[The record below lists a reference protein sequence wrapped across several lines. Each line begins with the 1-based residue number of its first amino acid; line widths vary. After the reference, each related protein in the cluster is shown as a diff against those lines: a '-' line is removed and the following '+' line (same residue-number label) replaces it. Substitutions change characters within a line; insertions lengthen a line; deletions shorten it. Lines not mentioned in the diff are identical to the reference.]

1 MKKILKI
8 ASAVPALKVAD
19 VDFNTQE
26 IIRCAEKALEAGA
39 ELIVFP
45 HLAVTGSTCGDL
57 FQYSLLQD
65 AAENA
70 LKLIAETFKN
80 TDLTLIMGAFPDRAA
95 VICKGGIRYCR
106 NGEKVDAFHL
116 SVGGCVC
123 EKSPAIV
130 LAAIPAV
137 AGQARKIRERFLRSG
152 ATAVF
157 VSAGIGESTT
167 DAVYGG
173 QALIVQDGKL
183 LAENRM
189 YCSESRVIVAEINT
203 ENSEKILQDVEET
216 EDTTCATPF
225 LTGDEEEA
233 FLIQQTGLAQR
244 LRCSRTEKIVLGVSG
259 GLDSTL
265 ALLVAA
271 ETLKSMDLPASNLIA
286 VTMPGFGTTGR
297 TKSNSEKMA
306 ELLGCDLRKIDITKA
321 CLQHFEDI
329 GHDKNVLDVTYE
341 NVQARERTQILM
353 DVANRERALVLGT
366 GDLSEIALGW
376 CTYNAD
382 HISMYNVNCS
392 VPKTLIRTIVKY
404 YADHCGGALAQVLTD
419 VLNTPVSPELLP
431 PGADG
436 EILQSTE
443 TILGSYELHDFYL
456 YRFIVKKESPS
467 VIREKAMTAFQGKYP
482 PEEIARTVKLF
493 FRRFFTQQFK
503 RSCSADGPQVTAVSL
518 SPRGS
523 WQMPSDAAMTLWL
536 NDLESE

>member
-1 MKKILKI
+1 MTMKRTLKV
-8 ASAVPALKVAD
+8 AAAVPALKVSD
-19 VDFNTQE
+19 VDFNTAE
-26 IIRCAEKALEAGA
+26 IIRCGEDAASKGA

-45 HLAVTGSTCGDL
+45 LLAVSGSTCGDL
-57 FQYSLLQD
+57 FQYKLLND
-65 AAENA
+65 AVRNA
-70 LKLIAETFKN
+70 LDRIADHFKN
-80 TDLTLIMGAFPDRAA
+80 TALTLVINAFQNEFSIIENGEIRYGNIWNGLQLVAGDLFCDVPAVISAA
-95 VICKGGIRYCR
+95 V
-106 NGEKVDAFHL
+106 
-116 SVGGCVC
+116 
-123 EKSPAIV
+123 
-130 LAAIPAV
+130 PAV
-137 AGQARKIRERFLRSG
+137 AGQARKIRERFVQRK
-152 ATAVF
+152 ATVVF
-157 VSAGIGESTT
+157 AGAGIGESTT
-167 DAVYGG
+167 DNVYGG
-173 QALIVQDGKL
+173 QALIVCKGEI
-183 LAENRM
+183 LAESRM
-189 YCSESRVIVAEINT
+189 YCTESQVIFADIELEDQPSGMCGAE
-203 ENSEKILQDVEET
+203 EKET
-216 EDTTCATPF
+216 LCPMPF

-271 ETLKSMDLPASNLIA
+271 ETLKSMDLPSTNLIA

-297 TKSNSEKMA
+297 TKSNSEKMM
-306 ELLGCDLRKIDITKA
+306 ELLGCDLRRIDITKA

-404 YADHCGGALAQVLTD
+404 YADHCGSALAQVLND

-431 PGADG
+431 AGADG
-436 EILQSTE
+436 EITQTTE
-443 TILGSYELHDFYL
+443 TILGAYELHDFYL

-467 VIREKAMTAFQGKYP
+467 VIRSLALKAFDGKYP
-482 PEEIARTVKLF
+482 PEEIDRTIRLF

-503 RSCSADGPQVTAVSL
+503 RSCSADGPQVTEVSL
-518 SPRGS
+518 SPRGA
-523 WQMPSDAAMTLWL
+523 WKMPSDAAMTLWL
-536 NDLESE
+536 NDLECN